1 MTTAAEQHESRTMR
15 FGGIALIV
23 IALIAGGLLSIGT
36 GGRSD
41 VGLEDLVALIAGS
54 GAVDDIGVVTMR
66 DVRLPRSAVAMLL
79 GVNLSLAGL
88 VLQAV
93 TRNPL
98 ASPTIL
104 GINQGAALGLVVALA
119 FPSATGLTLD
129 AMATAGAL
137 LAGVVTF
144 AIAGGFQGRID
155 PMRLVLG
162 GVAVG
167 AFSYAA
173 VRFSYTIEDD
183 LARSVVRWT
192 VGDIG
197 DMRWHDAGPLALWCL
212 AGTVAVLLLSHRLN
226 LMSLGDAS
234 SRGLGS
240 DPRLTLLLGAIAA
253 AALAGASVTVAGPIA
268 FVGLVVPHVARAMF
282 GSDHRVLVPASA
294 AIGAALM
301 LVADGLSKWLTT
313 PAETPIGLVAAL
325 IGAPYFLYLALFNEA
340 LE

>member
-1 MTTAAEQHESRTMR
+1 MTAAAEPHRHRAIR
-15 FGGIALIV
+15 FGGIALITA
-23 IALIAGGLLSIGT
+23 ALLAGALSSLAT

-41 VGLEDLVALIAGS
+41 VGLDDLVALIAG
-54 GAVDDIGVVTMR
+54 GGDEVGVSTMR
-66 DVRLPRSAVAMLL
+66 DVRLPRSAVALL
-79 GVNLSLAGL
+79 IGVNLSLAGL

-98 ASPTIL
+98 ASPSIL
-104 GINQGAALGLVVALA
+104 GINQGAALGLVAALA
-119 FPSATGLTLD
+119 FPGATGLTLD
-129 AMATAGAL
+129 AMAAAGAL
-137 LAGVVTF
+137 LAGIVTF
-144 AIAGGFQGRID
+144 AIAGGFQGRIA

-167 AFSYAA
+167 AFAYAA
-173 VRFSYTIEDD
+173 VRFAYTLEDD

-197 DMRWHDAGPLALWCL
+197 DTRWHDAGPLALWCL
-212 AGTVAVLLLSHRLN
+212 GGTIATMALSHRLN

-234 SRGLGS
+234 ARGLGS
-240 DPRLTLLLGAIAA
+240 DPRLTLLFGAVIA

-268 FVGLVVPHVARAMF
+268 FVGLVVPHVARALF
-282 GSDHRVLVPASA
+282 GSDNRVLVPACA

-301 LVADGLSKWLTT
+301 LMADGLSKWLAA
-313 PAETPIGLVAAL
+313 PAETPVGLVAAL
-325 IGAPYFLYLALFNEA
+325 IGAPYFLYLTLTSNE